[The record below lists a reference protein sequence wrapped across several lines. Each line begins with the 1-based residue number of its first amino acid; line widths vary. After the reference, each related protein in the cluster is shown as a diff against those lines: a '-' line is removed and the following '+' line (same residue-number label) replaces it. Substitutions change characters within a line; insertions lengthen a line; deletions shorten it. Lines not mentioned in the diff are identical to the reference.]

1 MHAYE
6 SAKPSFSYLLELAKD
21 ETIVGHGAQI
31 TIDAAASI
39 VMAVIVSTVVP
50 VVLALAVG
58 EGHLLPP

>member
-50 VVLALAVG
+50 VVLALAGG
-58 EGHLLPP
+58 EVHKPTR